1 MIVKTSQMFVA
12 SSRNC
17 FYHPRYRQQGAVTR
31 AVYLPPGCRWYEV
44 SHLLTRATW
53 QEQEAGQV
61 TVAAPLD
68 TLPLHL
74 RGVHILPLQQPASNT
89 ATSRTNPLELLGNII
104 ELRTNHLEVSSCIIR
119 EMA

>member
-1 MIVKTSQMFVA
+1 M
-12 SSRNC
+12 
-17 FYHPRYRQQGAVTR
+17 TR

-74 RGVHILPLQQPASNT
+74 RGGHILPLQQPASNT
-89 ATSRTNPLELLGNII
+89 ATSRANPLELLGNII
-104 ELRTNHLEVSSCIIR
+104 ELQTNLREVYAKFYKNSVPISCLLSTYHGL
-119 EMA
+119 MPV

>member
-1 MIVKTSQMFVA
+1 MSIIGNARFVV
-12 SSRNC
+12 SSSMNC

-61 TVAAPLD
+61 TVSAPLD

-74 RGVHILPLQQPASNT
+74 RGGHILPLQQPASNT
-89 ATSRTNPLELLGNII
+89 ATSRTNPLELLGIII
-104 ELRTNHLEVSSCIIR
+104 ELQTNLCEI
-119 EMA
+119 

>member
-1 MIVKTSQMFVA
+1 MNPVFL
-12 SSRNC
+12 SSLIS
-17 FYHPRYRQQGAVTR
+17 QQGAVTR

-74 RGVHILPLQQPASNT
+74 RGGHILPLQQPASNT
-89 ATSRTNPLELLGNII
+89 ATSRTNPLELLGIII
-104 ELRTNHLEVSSCIIR
+104 ELQTNLWEVV
-119 EMA
+119 